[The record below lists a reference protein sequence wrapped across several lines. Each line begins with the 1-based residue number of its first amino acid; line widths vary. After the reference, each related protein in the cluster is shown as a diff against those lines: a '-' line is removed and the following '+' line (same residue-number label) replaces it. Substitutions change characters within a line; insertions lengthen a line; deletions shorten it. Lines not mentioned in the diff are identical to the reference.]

1 MIVDLWYIIPAG
13 CISLSISLACCLFC
27 TIPQKNKNNNMNVL
41 PIFTN
46 ERTILLED
54 DMSPPPYKERENT
67 NTNIVLIM

>member
-27 TIPQKNKNNNMNVL
+27 IIPQKNNNMNAL
-41 PIFTN
+41 PIFIN

-54 DMSPPPYKERENT
+54 DVNPPPYKERENT
-67 NTNIVLIM
+67 NIVLIM